1 MQRGRG
7 HHTPFV
13 LFIKGR
19 KRIQLF
25 NNKPGEKCFC
35 EFGLCNPK
43 QLHRSDYIARR
54 YPLKGLLHQ
63 INAGGSIQEINRLP
77 ILKRKSGEYNQALKS
92 SLLPKTSTPKSNK
105 LSSLSNNSP
114 SKAAKLLLCFL

>member
-63 INAGGSIQEINRLP
+63 IKELAKTGEKIPSSNALAIGT
-77 ILKRKSGEYNQALKS
+77 SGYN
-92 SLLPKTSTPKSNK
+92 SLL
-105 LSSLSNNSP
+105 
-114 SKAAKLLLCFL
+114 